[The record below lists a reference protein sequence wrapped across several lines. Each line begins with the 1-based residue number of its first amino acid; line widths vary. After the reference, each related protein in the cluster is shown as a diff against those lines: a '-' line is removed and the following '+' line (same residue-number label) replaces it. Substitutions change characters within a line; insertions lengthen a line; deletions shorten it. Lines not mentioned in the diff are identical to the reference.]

1 MDYCKNCKRWTC
13 GAQGTSHEMSIRCGN
28 FIPPP
33 NADRIRSMSDE
44 EMADY
49 FRNHASMC
57 PDLEEN
63 ETVCKGANFTA
74 NDEMCQK
81 CWLDWLKSEAE
92 EGEE

>member
-1 MDYCKNCKRWTC
+1 MNCRTC
-13 GAQGTSHEMSIRCGN
+13 AGPCCLKGSHIEGDCEGYKPMSHYEQIK
-28 FIPPP
+28 
-33 NADRIRSMSDE
+33 AMSVE

-81 CWLDWLKSEAE
+81 CWLDWLRQEAE
-92 EGEE
+92 HE